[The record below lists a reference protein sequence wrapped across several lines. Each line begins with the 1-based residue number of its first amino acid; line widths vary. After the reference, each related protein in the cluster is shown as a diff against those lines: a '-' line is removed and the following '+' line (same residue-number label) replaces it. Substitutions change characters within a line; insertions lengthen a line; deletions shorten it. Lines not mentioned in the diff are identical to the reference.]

1 MYLLV
6 YVDDI
11 ILISSSDVV
20 ADRLVSALSGDFAI
34 KDLGALHYFLGLEVS
49 RSSAGLTL
57 TQQKYSLDLLR
68 RAGMLKCKHATT
80 PMSATDRMTA
90 LDGDILSPDDATEYR
105 SLVGGLQYLTIT
117 RPDVSYAVNRVCQY
131 LHAPR
136 TSHWSAVKRIL
147 RYVSLTASYGL
158 LLQPAPSCA
167 LSAFSDADWAGN
179 PDDRRSTGGYA
190 VFFGPNLIA
199 WNARKQA
206 TVSRSSTEAEYKAV
220 ANATAELIWVQ
231 ALLRELRVSQRQS
244 PVLWCDNIGAT
255 YLSSNP
261 VFHARTKHIEVD
273 YHFVRERVAKKL
285 LRIKFISSKD
295 QLADIFTKPLPQPQ
309 FVGCRRNLNLICTS
323 GHS

>member
-11 ILISSSDVV
+11 ILISSSD
-20 ADRLVSALSGDFAI
+20 AAAGHLVSALSGDFAV

-49 RSSAGLTL
+49 CSSAGLTL
-57 TQQKYSLDLLR
+57 TQHKYSLDLLH
-68 RAGMLKCKHATT
+68 RASMLNCKHAAT
-80 PMSATDRMTA
+80 PMSATDPLSV
-90 LDGDILSPDDATEYR
+90 LDADLLSPDDATEYH

-117 RPDVSYAVNRVCQY
+117 RPDVSYAVNRVCQF

-136 TSHWSAVKRIL
+136 TSHWLAVKCIL
-147 RYVSLTASYGL
+147 RYVCFTASYGL
-158 LLQPAPSCA
+158 VLQPATSSV
-167 LSAFSDADWAGN
+167 LLAFSDADWARC
-179 PDDRRSTGGYA
+179 PDNRRSTGGYA

-220 ANATAELIWVQ
+220 ANAIAELIWVQ
-231 ALLRELRVSQRQS
+231 SLLRELGVSQKKS
-244 PVLWCDNIGAT
+244 SVLWCDNIGAT

-261 VFHARTKHIEVD
+261 VFHARTKHIKIN
-273 YHFVRERVAKKL
+273 YHFVRERVAQKL

-295 QLADIFTKPLPQPQ
+295 QLADIFMKPLPQP
-309 FVGCRRNLNLICTS
+309 
-323 GHS
+323 